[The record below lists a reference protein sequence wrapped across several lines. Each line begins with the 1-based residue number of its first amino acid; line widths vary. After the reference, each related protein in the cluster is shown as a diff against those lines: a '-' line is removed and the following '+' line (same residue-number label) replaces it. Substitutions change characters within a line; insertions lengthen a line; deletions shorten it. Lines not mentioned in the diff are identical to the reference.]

1 MPQVA
6 DAVAALDPAH
16 VAAAL
21 REGREIGISLD
32 GHDHTLGP
40 SDLQLAMRPLDGYQ
54 LEREGSHAVAL
65 DLALDDE
72 LRREGLAR
80 EIVHAVQSARRSAG
94 LAVEDRIALA
104 LGGDEEL
111 LAAAR
116 AYEDYVRG
124 ETLARSLSLRGRRQR
139 VERDHRRARAADRAR
154 AGLAHSRRPG
164 GSSGFAVPSTA
175 HPRRPMA

>member
-40 SDLQLAMRPLDGYQ
+40 SDLQLAMQPLDGYQ

-80 EIVHAVQSARRSAG
+80 EIVHAVQSAR
-94 LAVEDRIALA
+94 
-104 LGGDEEL
+104 
-111 LAAAR
+111 AAR
-116 AYEDYVRG
+116 G
-124 ETLARSLSLRGRRQR
+124 
-139 VERDHRRARAADRAR
+139 
-154 AGLAHSRRPG
+154 SRWRT
-164 GSSGFAVPSTA
+164 GS
-175 HPRRPMA
+175 RWR